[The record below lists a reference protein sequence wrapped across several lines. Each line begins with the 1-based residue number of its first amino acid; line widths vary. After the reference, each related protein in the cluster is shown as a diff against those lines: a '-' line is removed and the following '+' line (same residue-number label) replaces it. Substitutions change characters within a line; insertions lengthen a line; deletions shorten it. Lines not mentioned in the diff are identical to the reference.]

1 LKGADLQIMSD
12 GIQSIR
18 YVPQIKQVSPK
29 ERNRGRKDGK
39 EGGQEFAEYIQGS
52 DEDEKNEKHNKD
64 DPVQRRMDKGME
76 WKEDSQKTS
85 NLNEECGVIIDIE
98 A

>member
-1 LKGADLQIMSD
+1 MSD

-39 EGGQEFAEYIQGS
+39 EGEQEFSEYIQAS
-52 DEDEKNEKHNKD
+52 DEDEKNEKHNKND
-64 DPVQRRMDKGME
+64 LVQRSVNEGME

-85 NLNEECGVIIDIE
+85 GLDEDCGAIIDIE

>member
-1 LKGADLQIMSD
+1 MSD

-52 DEDEKNEKHNKD
+52 DEDEKNEKHNKN
-64 DPVQRRMDKGME
+64 DPVQRRMDEGME

-85 NLNEECGVIIDIE
+85 DLNEECGAIIDIE

>member
-1 LKGADLQIMSD
+1 MSD

-29 ERNRGRKDGK
+29 ERNRGRKDGT
-39 EGGQEFAEYIQGS
+39 EGEQEFSEYIQAS
-52 DEDEKNEKHNKD
+52 DEDEKNEKHNKN
-64 DPVQRRMDKGME
+64 DPVQRSVNEGME
-76 WKEDSQKTS
+76 WKEDLQKT
-85 NLNEECGVIIDIE
+85 NDLNEDCGAIIDIE

>member
-1 LKGADLQIMSD
+1 MSD

-29 ERNRGRKDGK
+29 ERNRGGK
-39 EGGQEFAEYIQGS
+39 GGQEFSEYIQVS
-52 DEDEKNEKHNKD
+52 DEDEKNEKHNKN
-64 DPVQRRMDKGME
+64 DPVQKRVDEGME

-85 NLNEECGVIIDIE
+85 DLDEDCGAIIDIE

>member
-1 LKGADLQIMSD
+1 MSD

-39 EGGQEFAEYIQGS
+39 EGEQEFAGYIQDS
-52 DEDEKNEKHNKD
+52 DEDEKSEKHNKN
-64 DPVQRRMDKGME
+64 DPVQRRVDEGME

-85 NLNEECGVIIDIE
+85 DLNEDCGAIIDIE

>member
-1 LKGADLQIMSD
+1 MSD

-29 ERNRGRKDGK
+29 ERNRGRK
-39 EGGQEFAEYIQGS
+39 GGQEFSEYIQVS
-52 DEDEKNEKHNKD
+52 DEDEKNEKHNKN
-64 DPVQRRMDKGME
+64 DPVQKRVDEGME

-85 NLNEECGVIIDIE
+85 DLDEDCGAIIDIE

>member
-1 LKGADLQIMSD
+1 MSD

-39 EGGQEFAEYIQGS
+39 EGEQEFSEYIQAS
-52 DEDEKNEKHNKD
+52 DEDEKNEKHNKND
-64 DPVQRRMDKGME
+64 LVQRSVNEGME
-76 WKEDSQKTS
+76 RKEDSQKTS
-85 NLNEECGVIIDIE
+85 GLNEDCGAIIDIE

>member
-1 LKGADLQIMSD
+1 MSD

-29 ERNRGRKDGK
+29 ERNRGKKG
-39 EGGQEFAEYIQGS
+39 EQEFSEYIQAS
-52 DEDEKNEKHNKD
+52 DEDEKNEKHNKND
-64 DPVQRRMDKGME
+64 LVQRSVNEGME

-85 NLNEECGVIIDIE
+85 GLDEDCGAIIDIE

>member
-1 LKGADLQIMSD
+1 MSD

-52 DEDEKNEKHNKD
+52 DEDEKNEKHNKN
-64 DPVQRRMDKGME
+64 DPVQRRMDEGME
-76 WKEDSQKTS
+76 WKEDLQKTS
-85 NLNEECGVIIDIE
+85 DLNEECGAIIDIE

>member
-1 LKGADLQIMSD
+1 MSD

-39 EGGQEFAEYIQGS
+39 EGEQEFAGYIQDS
-52 DEDEKNEKHNKD
+52 DEDEKNKKYNKN
-64 DPVQRRMDKGME
+64 DPVQRRVDEGME

-85 NLNEECGVIIDIE
+85 DLNEDCGAIIDIE

>member
-1 LKGADLQIMSD
+1 MSD

-39 EGGQEFAEYIQGS
+39 EGEQEFSEYIQVS
-52 DEDEKNEKHNKD
+52 DEDGKNEKHNKN
-64 DPVQRRMDKGME
+64 DPVQRRVDEGME
-76 WKEDSQKTS
+76 RTEDSQETS
-85 NLNEECGVIIDIE
+85 GLDEDCGAIIDIE